1 MFDWHM
7 KHTHGAEIPCP
18 KCNFVARNELN
29 LKSVPRAAAAAAALR
44 LAATVTANSY

>member
-29 LKSVPRAAAAAAALR
+29 LKSVSRAPPPPAALR
-44 LAATVTANSY
+44 LATVTANS